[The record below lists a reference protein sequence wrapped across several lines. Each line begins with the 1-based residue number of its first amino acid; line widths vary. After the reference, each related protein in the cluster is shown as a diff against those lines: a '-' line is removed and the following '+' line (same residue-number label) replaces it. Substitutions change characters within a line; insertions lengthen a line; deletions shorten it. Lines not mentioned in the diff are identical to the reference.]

1 MDNVKFNKCQT
12 PLEELGLEKQP
23 QEVQEQFWDYINN
36 VPFIRW
42 LVSPDRPLVSELPR
56 DEYGKAI
63 IDITKPPILENT
75 DFFRQTAI
83 TFQQTG
89 KFTHLRPNRNPQ
101 SDFGKWI
108 REERRR
114 SWEGLIDPSTGMWIA
129 GDQYYFLNYSPMQL
143 IKQDK
148 LGKKIR
154 VVDFPNFWDGH
165 FLVDHYLYRARLE
178 GHHAAMLSSRGK
190 GKALPLDV
198 VIPTPEGYKE
208 WKNIN
213 VGDRL
218 WDADGNTTIVT
229 DIPYYGDIDIYLITL
244 ADGRKIK
251 CSAEHLFEITYYQT
265 KQVKDVQWIKEHYL
279 HHRNISEKN
288 PTGTEYTITIPING
302 SIYFEYQKI
311 PIEAYT
317 LGLILGDG
325 CLKNKG
331 YRNVTRLTGALADV
345 DFYRT
350 QVPYEIRSH
359 ASRPIENSIIR
370 KDIVKDLDFLGLS
383 GKNSHE
389 KFIPDIYKYNS
400 TEIRISLLQGLIDT
414 DGWVNGST
422 QCYCTCSERLKDDV
436 LEVARSLGIKAY
448 SFKKKDA
455 WTISFQTDIILCRLP
470 RKVSKI
476 KKPSARYLKTSKRVT
491 IVDVQ
496 YIGKGIGKCVTV
508 DNDRGLFLANDYIVT
523 HNSFKGASMLAKRYT
538 LGESSEVRKKV
549 QCVVTAAD
557 RKYIYGANQILNM
570 FCADIDFTAINT
582 QFAAH
587 RLVDSAQSL
596 NWVSGYKDKDTGVRM
611 GSGNSVM
618 GITSGDDQSKLNG
631 TRGQLYLIEEAGI
644 FKDLLSLY
652 QMIRPSVE
660 DGKDVYGLIYM
671 YGTAGDDMSD
681 FTALQEIMYNPRG
694 YNMLALP
701 NVYDKEGQGR
711 KEFTLF
717 FPAYLNRSSCMDK
730 DGNSDVTKALLEIL
744 ADRYTVKYNST
755 DINAITK
762 RISQYPITPQEAIVR
777 SHGSL
782 FPVTE
787 LNERLNQIDN
797 NPGEYDDVYVGE
809 LVEKEI
815 GNIEFRPT
823 GDIPIREFPTK
834 DNKVAGA
841 MEIFQ
846 MPQKDAK
853 GIVFSERYLLS
864 CDPYDDDAS
873 HTMSLGSILV
883 LDLWTDRIVAEYT
896 GRPMFA
902 DDFFEIARKM
912 SFFWNGKLMYEN
924 NKKGLFAYFSKKNC
938 VYKLADT
945 PEYLKDRQLI
955 KEIGYGNK
963 GKGIPMY
970 GGSGKGGLRDYGY
983 RLIKDWLLLP
993 TTVIEKDEQGND
1005 VETKIPNLYH
1015 IRNRA
1020 LLKELILF
1028 NPDINVDRIMSLMQ
1042 LMLYREEKMILYQG
1056 DVRSQEVKPTG
1067 IEADEYWIKNYPGK
1081 KEFKWQ

>member
-1 MDNVKFNKCQT
+1 MDNVRFNKCQT
-12 PLEELGLEKQP
+12 PLEELHLENYP
-23 QEVQEQFWDYINN
+23 QEVVEQFWDFINN

-42 LVSPDRPLVSELPR
+42 MVSPDRPLVSELPR
-56 DEYGKAI
+56 DEQGRAI
-63 IDITKPPILENT
+63 IDVTKPPILENT

-89 KFTHLRPNRNPQ
+89 QYTHLRPNRNPQ
-101 SDFGKWI
+101 SDYGKWI

-114 SWEGLIDPSTGMWIA
+114 SWDGLLDPSTGMWIA

-148 LGKKIR
+148 SGKKIR

-190 GKALPLDV
+190 GK
-198 VIPTPEGYKE
+198 
-208 WKNIN
+208 
-213 VGDRL
+213 
-218 WDADGNTTIVT
+218 
-229 DIPYYGDIDIYLITL
+229 
-244 ADGRKIK
+244 
-251 CSAEHLFEITYYQT
+251 
-265 KQVKDVQWIKEHYL
+265 
-279 HHRNISEKN
+279 
-288 PTGTEYTITIPING
+288 
-302 SIYFEYQKI
+302 
-311 PIEAYT
+311 
-317 LGLILGDG
+317 
-325 CLKNKG
+325 
-331 YRNVTRLTGALADV
+331 
-345 DFYRT
+345 
-350 QVPYEIRSH
+350 
-359 ASRPIENSIIR
+359 
-370 KDIVKDLDFLGLS
+370 
-383 GKNSHE
+383 
-389 KFIPDIYKYNS
+389 
-400 TEIRISLLQGLIDT
+400 
-414 DGWVNGST
+414 
-422 QCYCTCSERLKDDV
+422 
-436 LEVARSLGIKAY
+436 
-448 SFKKKDA
+448 
-455 WTISFQTDIILCRLP
+455 
-470 RKVSKI
+470 
-476 KKPSARYLKTSKRVT
+476 
-491 IVDVQ
+491 
-496 YIGKGIGKCVTV
+496 
-508 DNDRGLFLANDYIVT
+508 
-523 HNSFKGASMLAKRYT
+523 SFKGASMLAKRYT
-538 LGESSEVRKKV
+538 LGESSEVRRRV

-596 NWVSGYKDKDTGVRM
+596 NWVSGFKDRETGVRK

-744 ADRYTVKYNST
+744 ADRHTVKYNST

-777 SHGSL
+777 SRGSI

-797 NPGEYDDVYVGE
+797 NPSEYDDVYVGE
-809 LVEKEI
+809 LVEKEV
-815 GNIEFRPT
+815 GKVEFRPT

-841 MEIFQ
+841 LEIFQ

-853 GIVFSERYLLS
+853 GEVFPDRYLIS
-864 CDPYDDDAS
+864 ADPYDDDAS
-873 HTMSLGSILV
+873 HTMSLGSLLV
-883 LDLWTDRIVAEYT
+883 LDLWTDKIVAEYT

-902 DDFFEIARKM
+902 DDFFEMARKM
-912 SFFWNGKLMYEN
+912 CFFWNGKLMYEN

-970 GGSGKGGLRDYGY
+970 GGSGKGGLRDYGF
-983 RLIKDWLLLP
+983 RLIKDWLLHP
-993 TTVIEKDEQGND
+993 TTVIEKDESGQEI
-1005 VETKIPNLYH
+1005 ETKIPNLYH

-1028 NPDINVDRIMSLMQ
+1028 NPDINVDRIMSLLQ

-1056 DVRSQEVKPTG
+1056 DVRNHEVQSSG
-1067 IEADEYWIKNYPGK
+1067 MEADDYWTRNYPGK
-1081 KEFKWQ
+1081 KNRQ